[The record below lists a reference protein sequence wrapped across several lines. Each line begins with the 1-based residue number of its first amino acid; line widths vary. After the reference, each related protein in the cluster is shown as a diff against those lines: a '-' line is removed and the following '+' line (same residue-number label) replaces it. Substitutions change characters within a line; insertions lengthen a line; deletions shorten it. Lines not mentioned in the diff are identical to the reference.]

1 MASATAFEI
10 VLESPRVP
18 SSAPSPLG
26 DTPGQAPI
34 TSNTTRQSRSA
45 VEVYLKTVI
54 HGRVHG
60 EERWSSPATLI
71 VAHFRFLSS
80 LGSQRLSRFDV
91 RFVPED
97 QYAFYITGIAPE
109 GKIALYPDGDWN
121 TGLFTGDTFGTP
133 YWVDEPNSAAWYVR
147 ENAVQKSGIPPEFTV
162 AMLLERRG
170 DEPFV
175 VEVEVDTTVGRGE
188 GSSYKENKIG
198 PIHFDPKGESIGL
211 DTLPPETDINDLR
224 AVYLAD
230 LCQIGPIDSIETLRV
245 QGYCQ
250 CGLRIL

>member
-10 VLESPRVP
+10 VLESPKDP

-26 DTPGQAPI
+26 DTLGQAPI
-34 TSNTTRQSRSA
+34 TSDTTRQSRSA

-60 EERWSSPATLI
+60 EEQWSSPATLI

-80 LGSQRLSRFDV
+80 PGSQRLSGLSVYFIPKDK
-91 RFVPED
+91 D
-97 QYAFYITGIAPE
+97 AFYIPRIAPE
-109 GKIALYPDGDWN
+109 GKIAIYPDDDWN
-121 TGLFTGDTFGTP
+121 TGLFRGETFNPAAGI
-133 YWVDEPNSAAWYVR
+133 VDPNSAAWHAG
-147 ENAVQKSGIPPEFTV
+147 ENAVQKSGIPPELTV
-162 AMLLERRG
+162 AMLLERRD

-175 VEVEVDTTVGRGE
+175 VEVRVDTTVVRGE
-188 GSSYKENKIG
+188 GSSCKRNTIS
-198 PIHFDPKGESIGL
+198 PIHFDPKGESIGR
-211 DTLPPETDINDLR
+211 DTLPPETDINDLGT
-224 AVYLAD
+224 VYLAD
-230 LCQIGPIDSIETLRV
+230 LCQIGPINSKETLRV